1 MNNLIGMNLE
11 ELKAIAKSIGLKPFV
26 GNQIADWIYNKKIDD
41 INLMTNISLEAR
53 ERLSE
58 NYKIEKIPFIKVDI
72 SKDGTKKYL
81 YDYGNNAFIE
91 TVMIPDNDRVTLC
104 VSTQAGCKM
113 NCKFCA
119 TGHQGFNRNLTKAEI
134 LNQILTLPELNS
146 LTNIVYMGMGEPFD
160 NYDNVLGS
168 INILTSK
175 WGLALSPR
183 RITVSTSG
191 VISGIKSFLQDT
203 QAHLAISLHS
213 PFHSERA
220 EIMPIENSNNIEDII
235 SLLSSYDWSGQRRVS
250 FEYILWKGLNDSPSH
265 IREIS
270 RLLSNIK
277 SRVNLIKFHTIEG
290 TPFISAD
297 DKTMEDFRDALNSKG
312 IITTIRT
319 SKGEDILA
327 ACGLLSTKNIQS
339 QE

>member
-1 MNNLIGMNLE
+1 MNNLIGMELE
-11 ELKAIAKSIGLKPFV
+11 DLKSIANSIGLKPFV
-26 GNQIADWIYNKKIDD
+26 VNQISDWLYNKQIDD
-41 INLMTNISLEAR
+41 INLMTNLSLEAR

-58 NYKIEKIPFIKVDI
+58 NYYIEKIPFIKVDI

-81 YDYGNNAFIE
+81 YDYGDNAFIE

-119 TGHQGFNRNLTKAEI
+119 TGHQGFNRNLTKSEI
-134 LNQILTLPELNS
+134 LNQILTLPELDR

-160 NYDNVLGS
+160 NYDNLIGS

-191 VISGIKSFLQDT
+191 ILSRIISFLADT
-203 QAHLAISLHS
+203 QAHLAISLHN

-220 EIMPIENSNNIEDII
+220 EIMPLEESNNIEDII
-235 SLLSSYDWSGQRRVS
+235 QELSHYDWSGQRRLS
-250 FEYILWKGLNDSPSH
+250 FEYILWKGINDSPSH
-265 IREIS
+265 VREIS
-270 RLLSNIK
+270 RLLKDIK
-277 SRVNLIKFHTIEG
+277 SRVNLIKFHAIDR

-297 DKTMEDFRDALNSKG
+297 TKTMEEFRDALNSKG
-312 IITTIRT
+312 IITTIRA

-327 ACGLLSTKNIQS
+327 ACGLLSTKNIL
-339 QE
+339 